1 MFTATST
8 TVAITTDGCIYVCG
22 KFDGQ
27 YVKTPRQVTAVNPRD
42 LFRMGYRVN
51 TGGCVRL
58 GEYSDTENKVFLL
71 ITLSL
76 LVA

>member
-1 MFTATST
+1 MFAVDIT
-8 TVAITTDGCIYVCG
+8 TVAITADGCIYVCG

-42 LFRMGYRVN
+42 LFRMGYRAN

-58 GEYSDTENKVFLL
+58 SEYSDTENKVFLL
-71 ITLSL
+71 IILSS